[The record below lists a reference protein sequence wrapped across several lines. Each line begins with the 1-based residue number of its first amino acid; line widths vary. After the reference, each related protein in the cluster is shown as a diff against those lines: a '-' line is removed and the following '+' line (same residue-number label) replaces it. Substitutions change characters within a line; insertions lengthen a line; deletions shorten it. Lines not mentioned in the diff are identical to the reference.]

1 MGVPPE
7 PELAESARV
16 VRIGAAD
23 FESFFRAEHAGLF
36 RALCLVTGSRQEA
49 EDVMQVAFLRVFERW
64 DRVAAMDRPDG
75 FLYRVAMNEF
85 RSRYRRSARAAK
97 RAITPGE
104 PDDAYAEIDQRDVV
118 VRALRDLSPQQRAA
132 VVLTTMLGYPSEE
145 AGDLLGLS
153 ASSVRTLA
161 TRARKNLRASVEEQA
176 R

>member
-1 MGVPPE
+1 MAVPHE
-7 PELAESARV
+7 RELAEGARV
-16 VRIGAAD
+16 VHVGTED

-64 DRVAAMDRPDG
+64 DRVAAMERPDG

-85 RSRYRRSARAAK
+85 RSRYRRAARAAK
-97 RAITPGE
+97 RAITPGD
-104 PDDAYAEIDQRDVV
+104 PDDAFAEIDDRDEV
-118 VRALRDLSPQQRAA
+118 VRALRDLVPQQRAA
-132 VVLTTMLGYPSEE
+132 VVLTTMLGFPSEE
-145 AGDLLGLS
+145 AGELLGLS

-161 TRARKNLRASVEEQA
+161 TRARKQLRASVEEEA

>member
-1 MGVPPE
+1 MSVPLEPGV
-7 PELAESARV
+7 AEGGRC
-16 VRIGAAD
+16 AATAAED
-23 FESFFRAEHAGLF
+23 FESFFREQHDGLF

-64 DRVAAMDRPDG
+64 DRVAAMERPDG

-85 RSRYRRSARAAK
+85 RSRYRRAARAAK
-97 RAITPGE
+97 RAITPGD
-104 PDDAYAEIDQRDVV
+104 PDDAFAEIDDRDAV